1 MRHQLERSRFFAQ
14 SPQLVYMDKLIKK
27 KKGMEIDEKIYDPEL
42 INEIEE
48 GLLQDRSEV
57 NYKINIKNVLESE
70 KSKYI

>member
-1 MRHQLERSRFFAQ
+1 
-14 SPQLVYMDKLIKK
+14 MDKLIKK